1 MRISDWSSDVCSSD
15 LSKKGDLQG
24 AALLSWHNEAGTIG
38 LLASFQRAKD
48 RLRRHGLESYGTIAA
63 DFWDGINDAKAGSRP
78 QDAYP
83 VPADPAEARVSGSGN
98 CIDACAT
105 TLASNPGARFDRKG
119 TRLNP

>member
-24 AALLSWHNEAGTIG
+24 SALLSWHNEAGTIG

-78 QDAYP
+78 PDAYP
-83 VPADPAEARVSGSGN
+83 LPADPAQARGAGSGH
-98 CIDACAT
+98 CIASCTAT
-105 TLASNPGARFDRKG
+105 ARTHPGAR
-119 TRLNP
+119 